1 MYRDAYLETEVLS
14 ASPVQLVEMLYR
26 GAIESIDKAVS
37 AIQSQDIAARN
48 HSINR
53 AHAIVNELAMS
64 LDHTHGGDLS
74 RQLAELYDYVQR
86 KLGEANFSQQA
97 APLQEARGLLVSLL
111 EAWAAV
117 GQAVQSGAGAA
128 TALSGRSGGSTD
140 RFADYGAGEGAGVDL
155 EYAHVDSLG

>member
-37 AIQSQDIAARN
+37 AIQSHDIAVRN

-53 AHAIVNELAMS
+53 AHAIVNELASS

-74 RQLAELYDYVQR
+74 RQLTELYDYIQR
-86 KLGEANFSQQA
+86 KLGEGNFSQQA
-97 APLQEARGLLVSLL
+97 APLLEARGLGRD
-111 EAWAAV
+111 WPGGAV
-117 GQAVQSGAGAA
+117 RRRRRERAFGA
-128 TALSGRSGGSTD
+128 
-140 RFADYGAGEGAGVDL
+140 FQQ
-155 EYAHVDSLG
+155 